1 MSDHKQLK
9 ICLLDGVHPAGID
22 VFKAAGFANIHLF
35 PDSLPDDELKRELA
49 DAHVVGIRS
58 KTKLTRE
65 ILAEAKEL
73 LCIGRYGIGVNNIDL
88 TAAAEAGVPVFN
100 GPFSSTR
107 AVAELV
113 IGAIFGLMR
122 QIPQKS
128 MEMHGST
135 WPKSA
140 TNCHEVRGKTLG
152 LVGYGNIAT
161 QISIMAEAL
170 GMNVIYSD
178 VRPILPLGNARQVS
192 FDELLAAADVI
203 SLHVPGIPSTNNMIN
218 KTTLAKM
225 KPGSY
230 LINFSRG
237 SVVSIPDLKI
247 ALESGQLKGAAL
259 DVFPTEP
266 KSKSEPFVSELQNV
280 PNVIL
285 TPHIG
290 GATEESQSALGEEV
304 SGKMR
309 DFVQTANSSMA
320 LNFPEINPGAL
331 AAGQTRLVIIHKNEP
346 GVIAS
351 INDILSDKNL
361 NITAQILKTR
371 DHLGVAVID
380 VEAIIDEA
388 DVKPIFSLAAV
399 LKCRIL
405 S

>member
-1 MSDHKQLK
+1 MSHFQNLK
-9 ICLLDGVHPAGID
+9 ICLFDGVHPAGIE
-22 VFKAAGFANIHLF
+22 VFKAAGFSNIHLF
-35 PDSLPDDELKRELA
+35 PDSLPEDELKKELA
-49 DAHVVGIRS
+49 NAHVVGIRS

-73 LCIGRYGIGVNNIDL
+73 ICIGRYGIGVNNVDL
-88 TAAAEAGVPVFN
+88 AAAAEMGIPVFN

-107 AVAELV
+107 AVAEIV
-113 IGAIFGLMR
+113 IGAIFGLFR

-128 MEMHGST
+128 MQMHGGA
-135 WPKSA
+135 WPKAA
-140 TNCHEVRGKTLG
+140 TNCHEIRGKTLG

-170 GMNVIYSD
+170 GMKVIYSD
-178 VRPILPLGNARQVS
+178 VRPILPLGNAQQVS
-192 FDELLAAADVI
+192 FEELLVQADVI

-225 KPGSY
+225 KTGSY

-237 SVVSIPDLKI
+237 TVVNIDDLKI

-259 DVFPTEP
+259 DVFPIEP
-266 KSKSEPFVSELQNV
+266 KSKSEAFVSPLQNV

-304 SGKMR
+304 SAKMR
-309 DFVQTANSSMA
+309 DFVLAADSSMA
-320 LNFPEINPGAL
+320 LNFPEINAGAL
-331 AAGQTRLVIIHKNEP
+331 ALGQTRLVIIHKNEP
-346 GVIAS
+346 GVMAS
-351 INDILSDKNL
+351 INDIFSARNL
-361 NITAQILKTR
+361 NITAQFLKTR
-371 DHLGVAVID
+371 DQLGVAVVD
-380 VEAIIDEA
+380 VEALLGEA
-388 DVKPIFSLAAV
+388 DSAAIFSLPAV
-399 LKCRIL
+399 IKCRIL